1 MNILRGLVEL
11 ARTLDLEVWRVKE
24 SVEVLIS
31 SIYFFMYVIYLNKT
45 R

>member
-31 SIYFFMYVIYLNKT
+31 SIYLFMYVIYLNKT
-45 R
+45 P